1 MIPAPNQAPVGRG
14 DLTPNPVTPL
24 ALYIHMPWCLRKC
37 PYCDFNSHGGGAR
50 APYAE
55 YVTHLLQDLEQELRT
70 LAARRPLHS
79 IFIGG
84 GTPSLFPGPGIQALL
99 DGVRGL
105 TALDSACEISLE
117 ANPGAA
123 DANRFAAYRRAGVNR
138 LSIGVQSLDA
148 ALLVRLGRVHDPDEA
163 RAAVAAARAA
173 GYDNLNL
180 DLMFALPCQELAQA
194 AADLNALIELGP
206 EHISYYQLTLEPDTP
221 FHTKPPPVPDLDQAA
236 DMAAAGL
243 ALLQAAGYRQYE
255 VSAYAR
261 PGRQCRHN
269 LNYWRFGDYLG
280 IGAGAHGKLTDPWSG
295 IIRRTAKHARPDTYL
310 GSRPERLIDESHALS
325 DTDLVCEFALN
336 AFRLTSGFE
345 QGLFESTTRLPW
357 SRIEPL
363 IAAAVDDGLLT
374 ADHGHIAPTALGCAF
389 ANELVARFMTDR

>member
-1 MIPAPNQAPVGRG
+1 MKPNPAP
-14 DLTPNPVTPL
+14 PL

-37 PYCDFNSHGGGAR
+37 PYCDFNSHGIGAR
-50 APYAE
+50 APYAD
-55 YVTHLLQDLEQELRT
+55 YVTRLLRDLEQELRAP
-70 LAARRPLHS
+70 AARRPLRS

-84 GTPSLFPGPGIQALL
+84 GTPSLFPGEAIQALL
-99 DGVRGL
+99 DGIRDRAV
-105 TALDSACEISLE
+105 LDPACEITLE
-117 ANPGAA
+117 ANPGAV
-123 DANRFAAYRRAGVNR
+123 DANRFASYRRAGINR

-148 ALLVRLGRVHDPDEA
+148 AMLVRLGRVHDPDAA

-173 GYDNLNL
+173 GFDNLNL
-180 DLMFALPCQELAQA
+180 DLMFALPCQDLAQA
-194 AADLNALIELGP
+194 AADLDALIDLEP

-221 FHTKPPPVPDLDQAA
+221 FHAKPPPVPDLDLAA

-243 ALLQAAGYRQYE
+243 ERLQAAGYRQYE

-261 PGRQCRHN
+261 PGQQCRHN

-280 IGAGAHGKLTDPWSG
+280 IGAGAHGKLTDPRSG
-295 IIRRTAKHARPDTYL
+295 VIRRTAKHARPETYL
-310 GSRPERLIDESHALS
+310 GTRPETVSSERRDLS

-357 SRIEPL
+357 SRIEPI
-363 IAAAVDDGLLT
+363 IAAAVTDGLLT
-374 ADHGHIAPTALGCAF
+374 SDNGRIAPTDLGRAF
-389 ANELVARFMTDR
+389 ANELVARFLTD